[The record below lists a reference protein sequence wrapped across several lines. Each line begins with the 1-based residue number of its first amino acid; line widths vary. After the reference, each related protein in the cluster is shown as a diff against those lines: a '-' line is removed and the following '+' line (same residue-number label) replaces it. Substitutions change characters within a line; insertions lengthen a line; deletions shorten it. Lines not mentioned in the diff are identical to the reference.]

1 MEPQD
6 LIWRQTEAVVARNR
20 EPKGGPM
27 TPDEHLDLAELR
39 TLSAQE
45 VADAVG
51 VPIETVWSAA
61 KNGSLYGRK
70 LGREWRF
77 TLPAVR
83 EWVGLPVGESVSA
96 PPRRRTRKSAG
107 SGTPD

>member
-1 MEPQD
+1 MS
-6 LIWRQTEAVVARNR
+6 
-20 EPKGGPM
+20 
-27 TPDEHLDLAELR
+27 PDDLDLSELR

-77 TLPAVR
+77 TVPAVK
-83 EWVGLPVGESVSA
+83 EWIGLAGQRPSVSGA
-96 PPRRRTRKSAG
+96 SAG
-107 SGTPD
+107 TVLDETTAPKRPRSSRKRT

>member
-1 MEPQD
+1 MTSDDFD
-6 LIWRQTEAVVARNR
+6 LS
-20 EPKGGPM
+20 
-27 TPDEHLDLAELR
+27 ELR

-45 VADAVG
+45 VADATG

-77 TLPAVR
+77 TIPAVK
-83 EWVGLPVGESVSA
+83 EWIGLAGEEPASSS
-96 PPRRRTRKSAG
+96 RRTTALTGSDAAPVPRKPGKRAA
-107 SGTPD
+107 PR

>member
-1 MEPQD
+1 MS
-6 LIWRQTEAVVARNR
+6 
-20 EPKGGPM
+20 
-27 TPDEHLDLAELR
+27 PDDLDLSELR

-45 VADAVG
+45 VADATG

-77 TLPAVR
+77 TIPAVR
-83 EWVGLPVGESVSA
+83 EWIGLSSEQATSPAEGSVQDQSRTVA
-96 PPRRRTRKSAG
+96 GRKPRKRTSQ
-107 SGTPD
+107 

>member
-1 MEPQD
+1 MS
-6 LIWRQTEAVVARNR
+6 
-20 EPKGGPM
+20 
-27 TPDEHLDLAELR
+27 PDDDQLDLSELR

-45 VADAVG
+45 VADATG

-77 TLPAVR
+77 TIPAVK
-83 EWVGLPVGESVSA
+83 EWIGVSA
-96 PPRRRTRKSAG
+96 ESGIHVPEPGKAG
-107 SGTPD
+107 RPASGGTGDERPERGSSPAAKRGR

>member
-1 MEPQD
+1 MSSD
-6 LIWRQTEAVVARNR
+6 
-20 EPKGGPM
+20 
-27 TPDEHLDLAELR
+27 DLDLSELR

-45 VADAVG
+45 VADATG

-77 TLPAVR
+77 TIPAVK
-83 EWVGLPVGESVSA
+83 EWIGLSQEGAVPASGSA
-96 PPRRRTRKSAG
+96 PKPKGTGTGAKRPRGRASQ
-107 SGTPD
+107 

>member
-1 MEPQD
+1 MS
-6 LIWRQTEAVVARNR
+6 
-20 EPKGGPM
+20 
-27 TPDEHLDLAELR
+27 PDDLDLSELR

-45 VADAVG
+45 VADATG

-77 TLPAVR
+77 TIPAVR
-83 EWVGLPVGESVSA
+83 EWIGLQPERTTSASAEGLAPDESA
-96 PPRRRTRKSAG
+96 AAAGRKKPRRRTA
-107 SGTPD
+107 P

>member
-1 MEPQD
+1 MGSRD
-6 LIWRQTEAVVARNR
+6 
-20 EPKGGPM
+20 
-27 TPDEHLDLAELR
+27 DLDLSELR

-51 VPIETVWSAA
+51 VPSETGWSAA

-77 TLPAVR
+77 TIPAVK
-83 EWVGLPVGESVSA
+83 EWIGIPPGPGPSGKAAAPVDAPTKRRAAASA
-96 PPRRRTRKSAG
+96 KKAG
-107 SGTPD
+107 GRLRA

>member
-1 MEPQD
+1 
-6 LIWRQTEAVVARNR
+6 
-20 EPKGGPM
+20 M
-27 TPDEHLDLAELR
+27 TPDENLDLAELR

-45 VADAVG
+45 VADATG

-77 TLPAVR
+77 TIPAVR
-83 EWVGLPVGESVSA
+83 EWIGLPAEVLA
-96 PPRRRTRKSAG
+96 PASNGRRSKKAADPKG
-107 SGTPD
+107 SE

>member
-1 MEPQD
+1 MGPDDQD
-6 LIWRQTEAVVARNR
+6 L
-20 EPKGGPM
+20 
-27 TPDEHLDLAELR
+27 DLSELR

-45 VADAVG
+45 VADATG

-77 TLPAVR
+77 TIPAIR
-83 EWVGLPVGESVSA
+83 EWIGLSSERSASVPEESSVLDESEA
-96 PPRRRTRKSAG
+96 VARPKKPRKRTSQ
-107 SGTPD
+107 

>member
-1 MEPQD
+1 
-6 LIWRQTEAVVARNR
+6 
-20 EPKGGPM
+20 M
-27 TPDEHLDLAELR
+27 TPDEPLDLAELR

-45 VADAVG
+45 VADATG

-77 TLPAVR
+77 TIPAVR
-83 EWVGLPVGESVSA
+83 EWIGLPAGEAA
-96 PPRRRTRKSAG
+96 PPRPSRGKTRRAAG
-107 SGTPD
+107 SAPE

>member
-1 MEPQD
+1 MSPDAFD
-6 LIWRQTEAVVARNR
+6 LS
-20 EPKGGPM
+20 
-27 TPDEHLDLAELR
+27 ELR

-61 KNGSLYGRK
+61 KTGALYGRK

-77 TLPAVR
+77 TLPAVKEWIGLGGDR
-83 EWVGLPVGESVSA
+83 ESGLSDTAA
-96 PPRRRTRKSAG
+96 PSGRSSKRQGKRTAQS
-107 SGTPD
+107 

>member
-1 MEPQD
+1 MS
-6 LIWRQTEAVVARNR
+6 
-20 EPKGGPM
+20 
-27 TPDEHLDLAELR
+27 PDDLDLSELR

-45 VADAVG
+45 VADATG

-77 TLPAVR
+77 TIPAIR
-83 EWVGLPVGESVSA
+83 EWIGLSPERTSSAAEDGPMRGESRTVA
-96 PPRRRTRKSAG
+96 GRKPRKRTSQ
-107 SGTPD
+107 

>member
-1 MEPQD
+1 MS
-6 LIWRQTEAVVARNR
+6 
-20 EPKGGPM
+20 
-27 TPDEHLDLAELR
+27 PDDDQLDLSELR

-45 VADAVG
+45 VADATG

-77 TLPAVR
+77 TIPAVK
-83 EWVGLPVGESVSA
+83 EWIGLSPESGIPVPKSRKTRRSTSA
-96 PPRRRTRKSAG
+96 ADEGPKPERSSRAKQG
-107 SGTPD
+107 G

>member
-1 MEPQD
+1 MS
-6 LIWRQTEAVVARNR
+6 
-20 EPKGGPM
+20 
-27 TPDEHLDLAELR
+27 PDDLDLSDLR

-61 KNGSLYGRK
+61 KTGSLYGRK

-77 TLPAVR
+77 TVPAVR
-83 EWVGLPVGESVSA
+83 EWIGLSQERPSSVPDETQVANEARS
-96 PPRRRTRKSAG
+96 RRSRKG
-107 SGTPD
+107 SS

>member
-1 MEPQD
+1 VTRDDFD
-6 LIWRQTEAVVARNR
+6 LS
-20 EPKGGPM
+20 
-27 TPDEHLDLAELR
+27 ELR

-77 TLPAVR
+77 TVPAVK
-83 EWVGLPVGESVSA
+83 EWIGLSGEVPASSRRKTSGPTDSDAVAA
-96 PPRRRTRKSAG
+96 PRKPRKRA
-107 SGTPD
+107 TPR

>member
-1 MEPQD
+1 MSPDNQD
-6 LIWRQTEAVVARNR
+6 L
-20 EPKGGPM
+20 
-27 TPDEHLDLAELR
+27 DLSELR

-77 TLPAVR
+77 TIPAVK
-83 EWVGLPVGESVSA
+83 EWVGIPSDAGPGPGQA
-96 PPRRRTRKSAG
+96 GAKRGRR
-107 SGTPD
+107 SGVRRGRATGARASHS

>member
-1 MEPQD
+1 MSPDDFD
-6 LIWRQTEAVVARNR
+6 LS
-20 EPKGGPM
+20 
-27 TPDEHLDLAELR
+27 ELR

-77 TLPAVR
+77 TVPAVR
-83 EWVGLPVGESVSA
+83 EWIGLAGERTPSATDGVSGLDEA
-96 PPRRRTRKSAG
+96 GTAARAHKPRKRG
-107 SGTPD
+107 SRP

>member
-1 MEPQD
+1 
-6 LIWRQTEAVVARNR
+6 
-20 EPKGGPM
+20 M
-27 TPDEHLDLAELR
+27 TPDDHLDLAELR

-45 VADAVG
+45 VADATG

-77 TLPAVR
+77 TIPAVKEWIGLPA
-83 EWVGLPVGESVSA
+83 GGSVTPA
-96 PPRRRTRKSAG
+96 PARRRTRKAAE
-107 SGTPD
+107 SGAPE

>member
-1 MEPQD
+1 MS
-6 LIWRQTEAVVARNR
+6 
-20 EPKGGPM
+20 
-27 TPDEHLDLAELR
+27 PDDLDLSELR

-61 KNGSLYGRK
+61 KTGSLYGRK

-77 TLPAVR
+77 TIPAVKD
-83 EWVGLPVGESVSA
+83 WIGLAEE
-96 PPRRRTRKSAG
+96 RTSTSDRAEAAALDDATTPKVRKASRKRA
-107 SGTPD
+107 

>member
-1 MEPQD
+1 MS
-6 LIWRQTEAVVARNR
+6 
-20 EPKGGPM
+20 
-27 TPDEHLDLAELR
+27 PDDDRLDLSELR

-45 VADAVG
+45 VADATG

-77 TLPAVR
+77 TIPAVKEWIGLPSEPTRAGKGGAQPQSAASARSPRRARKLPAADD
-83 EWVGLPVGESVSA
+83 E
-96 PPRRRTRKSAG
+96 TQ
-107 SGTPD
+107 

>member
-1 MEPQD
+1 MS
-6 LIWRQTEAVVARNR
+6 
-20 EPKGGPM
+20 
-27 TPDEHLDLAELR
+27 PDDLDLSELR

-77 TLPAVR
+77 TVPAVK
-83 EWVGLPVGESVSA
+83 EWIGLAGQRPASDGRAGAVLEEATA
-96 PPRRRTRKSAG
+96 PKRPRSPRKRT
-107 SGTPD
+107 

>member
-1 MEPQD
+1 
-6 LIWRQTEAVVARNR
+6 
-20 EPKGGPM
+20 M
-27 TPDEHLDLAELR
+27 TSDDLDLSELR

-45 VADAVG
+45 VADATG

-77 TLPAVR
+77 TIPAVK
-83 EWVGLPVGESVSA
+83 EWIGLSGEGAASSSPGTAVRAASDA
-96 PPRRRTRKSAG
+96 AAEPRKPRKRST
-107 SGTPD
+107 SR

>member
-1 MEPQD
+1 MTSDDFD
-6 LIWRQTEAVVARNR
+6 LS
-20 EPKGGPM
+20 
-27 TPDEHLDLAELR
+27 ELR

-45 VADAVG
+45 VADATG

-77 TLPAVR
+77 TIPAVK
-83 EWVGLPVGESVSA
+83 EWIGVAGEGPASS
-96 PPRRRTRKSAG
+96 PRRATALTGSDEAPVPRKPRKRAA
-107 SGTPD
+107 PR

>member
-1 MEPQD
+1 
-6 LIWRQTEAVVARNR
+6 
-20 EPKGGPM
+20 M
-27 TPDEHLDLAELR
+27 TPDDQLDLSELR

-45 VADAVG
+45 VADSTG

-77 TLPAVR
+77 TIPAVR
-83 EWVGLPVGESVSA
+83 EWIGLPAGETPPAA
-96 PPRRRTRKSAG
+96 PTRRRSRKAAE
-107 SGTPD
+107 SGAPE

>member
-1 MEPQD
+1 
-6 LIWRQTEAVVARNR
+6 
-20 EPKGGPM
+20 M

-45 VADAVG
+45 VADATG

-77 TLPAVR
+77 TVPAVR
-83 EWVGLPVGESVSA
+83 EWIGLPVGESVSA
-96 PPRRRTRKSAG
+96 PTRRRPRKSAG
-107 SGTPD
+107 SGTPE

>member
-1 MEPQD
+1 MTSDDFD
-6 LIWRQTEAVVARNR
+6 LS
-20 EPKGGPM
+20 
-27 TPDEHLDLAELR
+27 ELR

-45 VADAVG
+45 VADATG

-77 TLPAVR
+77 TIPAVR
-83 EWVGLPVGESVSA
+83 EWIGLSAGESSA
-96 PPRRRTRKSAG
+96 PAGQRRKARKAADSRT
-107 SGTPD
+107 PE

>member
-1 MEPQD
+1 MS
-6 LIWRQTEAVVARNR
+6 
-20 EPKGGPM
+20 
-27 TPDEHLDLAELR
+27 PDDLDLSELR

-77 TLPAVR
+77 TVPAVR
-83 EWVGLPVGESVSA
+83 EWIGLTGERTPSA
-96 PPRRRTRKSAG
+96 PEKMAGLDSPRLGGRAQKPRKRG
-107 SGTPD
+107 SRS